1 MAFSVPVVTTS
12 EGVEGLA
19 AEGGIRSATREISRV
34 DRRVRGCRESAT
46 VDRAGGRGGDPLDVP
61 GPRITMTSLHG
72 LRHPSGTAALPP
84 RPGPDRPRKVTAWP
98 KICAG
103 IRIRCGS

>member
-1 MAFSVPVVTTS
+1 MAFSVPVVRTS

-46 VDRAGGRGGDPLDVP
+46 VD
-61 GPRITMTSLHG
+61 
-72 LRHPSGTAALPP
+72 
-84 RPGPDRPRKVTAWP
+84 
-98 KICAG
+98 
-103 IRIRCGS
+103 